1 MMTKVIVSC
10 GDPNGIG
17 LEVFHKALQ
26 KDFSDSI
33 QFTLVSHI
41 ETVRKYFDLM
51 KLDSEFSGNQVKI
64 GNNLVDLIDINFPT
78 EVKFGK
84 VTKSAGL
91 LAGGSIEHALDLVIK
106 REYDALLTLPVNKFS
121 LYEAGW
127 QFPGH
132 TEMLAH
138 TCKVDNQ
145 MMMLCSGGV
154 RVALATVHIPISDVP
169 QKMDIGSLIQQIE
182 TLSTS
187 IYKDFG
193 KFNGKIAVLGLN
205 PHAGENGSMGKEEIE
220 IISPAIENAQQL
232 GINVEGPFP
241 ADGFFAHGGYK
252 NYDGILAMYH
262 DQGLIP
268 LKLIAKG
275 AGVNYTIGLPIIR
288 ISPDHGTAFEIAGEG
303 KADEKS
309 TLEAIR
315 LALEIAENRVSF
327 YKQQPHIDPNIV

>member
-1 MMTKVIVSC
+1 MTNIIVSC

-17 LEVFHKALQ
+17 LEVFYKALQ
-26 KDFSDSI
+26 KDFSDNI
-33 QFTLVSHI
+33 KFTLVSHI
-41 ETVRKYFDLM
+41 ETVREYFDLM

-64 GNNLVDLIDINFPT
+64 GNNLVDLIDISFPS
-78 EVKFGK
+78 EIEFGK

-91 LAGGSIEHALDLVIK
+91 LAARSIEHALDLVIK
-106 REYDALLTLPVNKFS
+106 REYEALLTLPVNKFS
-121 LYEAGW
+121 LYKAGW

-145 MMMLCSGGV
+145 MMMLCSEGV

-169 QKMDIGSLIQQIE
+169 RKMDIGSLILQIG

-205 PHAGENGSMGKEEIE
+205 PHAGENGSMGREEIE
-220 IISPAIENAQQL
+220 FIAPAIENAQQL

-252 NYDGILAMYH
+252 EYDGILAMYH

-268 LKLIAKG
+268 LKLLARG
-275 AGVNYTIGLPIIR
+275 AGVNFTLGLPIIR
-288 ISPDHGTAFEIAGEG
+288 VSPDHGTAFEIAGEG

-309 TLEAIR
+309 TLEAIT

-327 YKQQPHIDPNIV
+327 YKQQPHIDPDIV